1 MFLKGKKGGRDKRK
15 GCFCVERVYKLV
27 KSCVVDIKTNGCNES
42 LKCRAQDIL
51 NETPIYS
58 SRNVYVSFRGHR

>member
-1 MFLKGKKGGRDKRK
+1 MWNG
-15 GCFCVERVYKLV
+15 YTIKLV
-27 KSCVVDIKTNGCNES
+27 KSCEVVLSILKGIKLVHGCNES
-42 LKCRAQDIL
+42 LKCRAQDVL